1 MHRGSTQ
8 GDPIVLRSSPRIL
21 APDWVD
27 RLKTVPAGALLLILV
42 FVLIVAIRG
51 VSQTGLIF
59 APIAVIVLFGGPI
72 FLKFVNTRLVITAE
86 YVEGSDSIRRRRR
99 CLRRDLAR
107 LVIVRIAILGP
118 RFCLTRVL
126 AVDQEGQTCL
136 SLQVD
141 AWSDD
146 QLNRIYQL
154 LGLPVEEIP
163 QPLSPRQVDRL
174 HKGGASIVLKY
185 WPAFAIGVFLVAF
198 LALGFVLSAI
208 QH

>member
-1 MHRGSTQ
+1 MTRSSTRT
-8 GDPIVLRSSPRIL
+8 DAVVLRSSPRIL

-42 FVLIVAIRG
+42 FVLIVAIHG
-51 VSQTGLIF
+51 ASQTGLVL
-59 APIAVIVLFGGPI
+59 APLAVIVLFGGPLL
-72 FLKFVNTRLVITAE
+72 LKFVNTSVVITPE
-86 YVEGSDSIRRRRR
+86 YVEGSDSIRRTKR
-99 CLRRDLAR
+99 CLRRNLVR

-118 RFCLTRVL
+118 RFSLTRVL
-126 AVDQEGQTCL
+126 LVGRDGRTCL
-136 SLQVD
+136 SLQID
-141 AWSDD
+141 AWSDE

-163 QPLSPRQVDRL
+163 QPLSPREVDRL
-174 HKGGASIVLKY
+174 HRGGASVVLKY

-198 LALGFVLSAI
+198 LALGFVLSAV